1 MTTVQATELSY
12 VIGGRTIFEGVNL
25 HVSSGEAIAVLG
37 PSGAGKTSLLAVLA
51 GLTQP
56 TSGEILVDDEPL
68 RRALPPGFVL
78 VLQGYG
84 LMSLLTARENI
95 EVALRAQ
102 GRPPKTARA
111 AATKWLTELGLQE
124 HGGHLVEDLSG
135 GQQQRV
141 AVARALALDPVVVI
155 ADEPTAE
162 QDSVARALVMRKLLD
177 VPDSGGIL
185 FLATHDAAVAE
196 LCTNS
201 VRLHGAKD
209 GPVSAG

>member
-1 MTTVQATELSY
+1 MTTLQAHELSY
-12 VIGGRTIFEGVNL
+12 VIGGRPIFEGVNL
-25 HVSSGEAIAVLG
+25 RVSSGEAIAVLG
-37 PSGAGKTSLLAVLA
+37 PSGAGKTSLLAILA

-56 TSGEILVDDEPL
+56 TSGEIVVDDEPL

-84 LMSLLTARENI
+84 LMSLLTARENV

-102 GRPPKTARA
+102 GRPPKAARA
-111 AATKWLTELGLQE
+111 AATTWLAELGLQD

-141 AVARALALDPVVVI
+141 AVARALALEPVVVI

-162 QDSVARALVMRKLLD
+162 QDSVARALVMRKLLE
-177 VPDSGGIL
+177 VTERGGIL
-185 FLATHDAAVAE
+185 VLATHDAAVAE
-196 LCTNS
+196 LCTSS
-201 VRLHGAKD
+201 VRLHGANR
-209 GPVSAG
+209 